1 MLSLQET
8 PEGIAFH
15 IHVQP
20 RSLKNGIVGLYG
32 DALKIKLTAPP
43 VGGAANRMCLVYLS
57 KCLGVSKSSLEILS
71 GNRGRTK
78 RILLR
83 YTGGPS
89 AVEREKLKGLIKHL
103 AGL

>member
-8 PEGIAFH
+8 PKGIAFR

-20 RSLKNGIVGLYG
+20 RSSKNEIVGLHG

-43 VGGAANRMCLVYLS
+43 VGGVANKMCLTYLS

-71 GNRGRTK
+71 GHTGRTK
-78 RILLR
+78 RILLK
-83 YTGGPS
+83 YTGKLP
-89 AVEREKLKGLIKHL
+89 ATEPEKLKGLIKHL
-103 AGL
+103 ASS